1 MNRNI
6 VPLGVVSLLTDVS
19 SEMIYPLIP
28 ILDRRFLGAPLRPV
42 WQGHSECAKRC
53 LNCRFNWH

>member
-6 VPLGVVSLLTDVS
+6 VLLGVVSLLTDVS

-28 ILDRRFLGAPLRPV
+28 IYLTAVLGASPAAL
-42 WQGHSECAKRC
+42 GG
-53 LNCRFNWH
+53 